1 MVIGVLGIVAGV
13 ALLVASAAAWS
24 GRWRSWARRFPIGVL
39 GAPLGVFPAAGAT
52 LLVGGLAATGAISE
66 TSPLA
71 FLAAVVVIAG
81 MVLSLWSPPWF
92 GPRWYR
98 EDPKQ
103 LAPDLT
109 DPATAAAWGAMHPAP
124 AAPATSLDGH
134 EPLEVLSATWFPG
147 DQATGA
153 MPAFDR
159 GTGVGGKLEL
169 HREGLVFRAGK
180 WDARL
185 RQSAAV
191 VEVPSAMI
199 RGAHV
204 EAGKLVVDT
213 GSEPMTFKVF
223 GARSKAAKIQELH
236 GV

>member
-1 MVIGVLGIVAGV
+1 MVIGVFGIVAGV
-13 ALLVASAAAWS
+13 ALLVASAAAWT

-66 TSPLA
+66 HSPLA
-71 FLAAVVVIAG
+71 AVAAVIVVAG

-109 DPATAAAWGAMHPAP
+109 DPATAAAWGAMQPAPPAP
-124 AAPATSLDGH
+124 ASSLDGD
-134 EPLEVLSATWFPG
+134 EPLEVGWATWFPG
-147 DQATGA
+147 DEAATA
-153 MPAFDR
+153 MRASGL

-180 WDARL
+180 WDAKL
-185 RQSAAV
+185 RQSATV
-191 VEVPSAMI
+191 VELPSAMI

-213 GSEPMTFKVF
+213 GGEPMRFKVF
-223 GARSKAAKIQELH
+223 GARGKAAKIQELH